1 MHNTVEMF
9 QWNNKMPKWLK
20 GYSKIAFSQLS
31 DLGHRVTSEEDA
43 NEVQD
48 KDGDTD
54 VYIHTINNFH
64 QY

>member
-1 MHNTVEMF
+1 MEQLNP
-9 QWNNKMPKWLK
+9 KMIQSIIRFGPPVRWTFHH
-20 GYSKIAFSQLS
+20 S
-31 DLGHRVTSEEDA
+31 VTSEEDA

-48 KDGDTD
+48 NDGDTD